1 MIDGQYWK
9 LHMIVLFRSSWYKYH
24 TRFRFYRVNFCY
36 WYLHFFKSFYGYTSH
51 VVVWMRSFDNRN
63 HDFNLLVP
71 RQYREYFAKFYA
83 YPDSDPIAM
92 LRAPWETSLRCHGAL
107 GVPPATLR
115 RVCCDATATCFR
127 GDLTALVLSMFKT
140 WRRPRRP
147 WGPHCDLQRCHGALW
162 DLTTTL
168 RRSAAILPILQ
179 IAARSPSC
187 VTGV

>member
-1 MIDGQYWK
+1 
-9 LHMIVLFRSSWYKYH
+9 
-24 TRFRFYRVNFCY
+24 
-36 WYLHFFKSFYGYTSH
+36 
-51 VVVWMRSFDNRN
+51 MRSFDNRN
-63 HDFNLLVP
+63 HNFNLLVP
-71 RQYREYFAKFYA
+71 RQYLGYFAKFYA

-107 GVPPATLR
+107 SVPPATLR

-140 WRRPRRP
+140 WWRP
-147 WGPHCDLQRCHGALW
+147 WGPHCDLQRCYGALW

-168 RRSAAILPILQ
+168 RRSAAMWPILQ

-187 VTGV
+187 VTGVLLQRILKTSYSSTFLSHIQNPILTWVENQVEYFNYKRGHCG